1 MNSLIL
7 QISLRWLVPL
17 LALASLFLLIRGHHE
32 PGGGFAGGLV
42 AALAVVLLSLAEG
55 TRAARRFLR
64 FSPTRLIATGLL
76 IAVFSG
82 CLRLLTGD
90 PFLESIW
97 VSIPLGFTY
106 VKLGTPLLF
115 DCGVYLLVLGVG
127 SAFVLDIEDAEEDEL
142 ADGSR
147 ISSPPRPASE
157 SEDCP

>member
-42 AALAVVLLSLAEG
+42 AALAVVLLSLANG
-55 TRAARRFLR
+55 TAAARRFLC
-64 FSPTRLIATGLL
+64 FSPMQLIATGLVVAL
-76 IAVFSG
+76 LSG
-82 CLRLLTGD
+82 CLRLLAGD
-90 PFLESIW
+90 AFLASVW

-106 VKLGTPLLF
+106 LKLGTPLFF

-127 SAFVLDIEDAEEDEL
+127 SAFVLDVEDAEEDEL

-147 ISSPPRPASE
+147 IRCPPRPAAE
-157 SEDCP
+157 RED